1 MRLIRGVPIAS
12 ALLLAAA
19 AALAN
24 DSTAEMAAGGLVLKQ
39 SGEIDMVS
47 EDLYVS
53 AAQIRVRYVFRNRS
67 ARDVRTTV
75 AFPMPDRDLLAEGES
90 DSAWP
95 SDFHTIVDGSPVRMA
110 VERKAF
116 ARGVDQTGL
125 LARLNIPVAPPDDES
140 TGSLRDAIARLPRA
154 EQERLA
160 ALGLIEP
167 NDFATG
173 ERQITPAWTVR
184 ETWHWEQVFPAGRDL
199 AVAHR
204 YTPGAGGSVTS
215 ILTIPDLRDSEAAR
229 EMIGRY
235 CVDAA
240 FLAAVDR
247 LRARTGTE
255 NATVTDTWLSY
266 ILTTGGNWRAP
277 IGEFRLIV
285 DKGDPRNLVSFCGEG
300 VRRIGPTQ
308 FEMRRRNW
316 RPDRDLRVLILTPQ
330 RFDN

>member
-1 MRLIRGVPIAS
+1 MRLVRGLPIAA
-12 ALLLAAA
+12 ALLLASAA
-19 AALAN
+19 SLAN

-39 SGEIDMVS
+39 SDDIDMVS

-67 ARDVRTTV
+67 PSDVRTVV
-75 AFPMPDRDLLAEGES
+75 AFPMPDRDLLAEWNG

-95 SDFHTIVDGSPVRMA
+95 ADFQTSVDGNPVRMQ

-116 ARGVDQTGL
+116 VGAVDHSGL
-125 LARLNIPVAPPDDES
+125 LARLGIPIAPPEGDS
-140 TGSLRDAIARLPRA
+140 AISLRAAIARLPAA
-154 EQERLA
+154 EQQRLA
-160 ALGLIEP
+160 ELRLIEP
-167 NDFATG
+167 NDFAAG
-173 ERQITPAWTVR
+173 SRQITPAWTVR
-184 ETWHWEQVFPAGRDL
+184 ETWYWEQVFPAGRDL

-215 ILTIPDLRDSEAAR
+215 ILTIPDLRDSEDAR

-240 FLAAVDR
+240 FLAALER
-247 LRARTGTE
+247 LQAGTGAE
-255 NATVTDTWLSY
+255 SAIVTDTWLSY

-277 IGEFRLIV
+277 IGEFRLVV

-330 RFDN
+330 RFDD